1 MATDQI
7 VTAQDVLRSV
17 LQVRREGNQAVLQL
31 LEQQEPDLA
40 EYLLEELTELQ
51 RQILD
56 LAGKPAKARR
66 LARQTETIALVLIF
80 SLRQA
85 QLRLWENQI
94 GTALAERL
102 DQPENSAR
110 ATTPETDP
118 PPDAPSQ

>member
-1 MATDQI
+1 MTTDQ
-7 VTAQDVLRSV
+7 VVSAQDVLRSV
-17 LQVRREGNQAVLQL
+17 LRIRREGNQAVLQL
-31 LEQQEPDLA
+31 LEQQEPDLT

-85 QLRLWENQI
+85 QFRLWESQT
-94 GTALAERL
+94 GEALAERL
-102 DQPENSAR
+102 DEPQNGPDV
-110 ATTPETDP
+110 TKPDTDP
-118 PPDAPSQ
+118 PPLAPSQ